1 MTGPT
6 WFDLAII
13 VGCGGV
19 GWLLFKNSMPKVGS
33 LLMAVGAFALVA
45 NLLRL
50 MGYRV

>member
-6 WFDLAII
+6 WVDLAII

-19 GWLLFKNSMPKVGS
+19 GGILFKNGMPKVGS
-33 LLMAVGAFALVA
+33 LLMAAGAIALIA